1 MKASRLPQRVSR
13 PIVPTERP
21 RLLGVGRGEDVTG
34 GSDEEACGS
43 RDGARGRRGRGAGV
57 RWPIGGR
64 RDQGVQVRAGGARG
78 AAGHD
83 RHVGQPRRGD
93 AHDHVD
99 HRRVRVEGPRQRRDV
114 HAGIHPSRQVRVLLR
129 ASSKDARDGDREVGR
144 SANLTSAARP
154 VRAEGH
160 MDRLDRRGFL
170 SCMAWT
176 GSALVWT
183 STAGVLSSRTIRAA
197 EAADPAPGGFSFVQ
211 ISDTH
216 IGFKGQANSDAA
228 ATLQQLIDRVN
239 GLKPA
244 PAFVLHTGD
253 QTHGQKPG
261 AFDTLA
267 EMLKSVKAERVF
279 YVPGEHDVFLDGG
292 KEYLSRYGK
301 GTVGERGWQSFDYK
315 GTHFV
320 GLVNVLK
327 YKGEGVG
334 ALGQD
339 QIEWLEKDLAP
350 LAASTP
356 IVVFAHVPLWAV
368 YPQWGWTTEDAE
380 RALAGLK
387 RFGSVTVLNGHIH
400 QVVTKVEGSVR
411 FHTAMSTAFPQ
422 PAPGS
427 APSPG
432 PMKIPETEARRMIGV
447 TQATFVQGTEP
458 LAVVDSILG

>member
-1 MKASRLPQRVSR
+1 
-13 PIVPTERP
+13 
-21 RLLGVGRGEDVTG
+21 
-34 GSDEEACGS
+34 
-43 RDGARGRRGRGAGV
+43 
-57 RWPIGGR
+57 
-64 RDQGVQVRAGGARG
+64 
-78 AAGHD
+78 
-83 RHVGQPRRGD
+83 
-93 AHDHVD
+93 
-99 HRRVRVEGPRQRRDV
+99 
-114 HAGIHPSRQVRVLLR
+114 
-129 ASSKDARDGDREVGR
+129 
-144 SANLTSAARP
+144 
-154 VRAEGH
+154 
-160 MDRLDRRGFL
+160 MDRIDRRGFL
-170 SCMAWT
+170 ECMAWAGT
-176 GSALVWT
+176 GLLWVS
-183 STAGVLSSRTIRAA
+183 SSGVASSRVISSA
-197 EAADPAPGGFSFVQ
+197 EAADATAGSFSFVQ

-216 IGFKGQANSDAA
+216 IGFKGQANGDAV
-228 ATLQQLIDRVN
+228 ATLQQVVDRVN
-239 GLKPA
+239 ALRPA

-253 QTHGQKPG
+253 QTHGQKAG
-261 AFDTLA
+261 AFDTVA
-267 EMLKSVKAERVF
+267 EILKGVKTDRIF

-292 KEYLSRYGK
+292 KEYLGRYGR

-320 GLVNVLK
+320 GLVNVLS

-334 ALGQD
+334 ALGEE

-350 LAASTP
+350 LATSTP
-356 IVVFAHVPLWAV
+356 VVVFAHVPLWAV

-400 QVVTKVEGSVR
+400 QVLTKVEGSVR

-432 PMKIPETEARRMIGV
+432 PMKIPEAEARRMIGV